1 MMAMKKDAKMTT
13 RDPMIPAL
21 ATIQPALMYMIILNK
36 LSIIDVK
43 TPFHVPNSRRLS
55 FRKKLS
61 LSQNICW
68 SLLASFV
75 YELCFSFS
83 VWNISSFLRS
93 RSAVIISIQIDH
105 PKKTLNLNLYFP
117 ITWSYIFLLVYLIKF
132 LSKFK
137 VKFICLFIF
146 C

>member
-1 MMAMKKDAKMTT
+1 MALDKVMMAMKKDAKITT

-105 PKKTLNLNLYFP
+105 PKKNPQSQSLFSYYSILYFFVG
-117 ITWSYIFLLVYLIKF
+117 ISNLIFI
-132 LSKFK
+132 
-137 VKFICLFIF
+137 
-146 C
+146 